1 MIPSP
6 QSWQAIVREAASRA
20 VGEDVGPLDI
30 TSRLVV
36 PSSARAVAT
45 LVSRESCVLAGLDVA
60 EAVFREVDGSLRWS
74 TACRDGQV
82 IQAGV
87 VVAEVRGSARAILAG
102 ERCALNFLQRL
113 SGVATK
119 TAEYVNAV
127 AGTTTKI
134 LDTRKTTPGLRAL
147 ERQAVRSGGG
157 TNHRAGLYGGVL
169 VKENHQVFM
178 ADGVWEETIKKAR
191 EEYPDLSLVVE
202 ADTVEL
208 AEKLLSQPIDRV
220 LLDNMSNEEVSR
232 VVALR
237 KKMGSRVELEASG
250 GVTVVRARELATIG
264 ADWVS
269 VGGLTHSARAID
281 FSLDL
286 IPD

>member
-1 MIPSP
+1 MILSP

-36 PSSARAVAT
+36 PASARAVAT

-74 TACRDGQV
+74 TVCRDGQV
-82 IQAGV
+82 IQAGM
-87 VVAEVRGSARAILAG
+87 VVAEVRGSARAILTG

-119 TAEYVNAV
+119 TAEYVKAV
-127 AGTTTKI
+127 EGSQTKI

-157 TNHRAGLYGGVL
+157 TNHRAGLYDGIL

-178 ADGVWEETIKKAR
+178 ADEGWGETLKKAR
-191 EEYPDLSLVVE
+191 EEYPDLCLVVE

-220 LLDNMSNEEVSR
+220 LLDNMSNERVGR

-237 KKMGSRVELEASG
+237 KKMGSTVGLEVSG
-250 GVTVVRARELATIG
+250 GVTVARARELAAIG
-264 ADWVS
+264 VEWVS

-286 IPD
+286 IAE

>member
-1 MIPSP
+1 
-6 QSWQAIVREAASRA
+6 
-20 VGEDVGPLDI
+20 
-30 TSRLVV
+30 
-36 PSSARAVAT
+36 
-45 LVSRESCVLAGLDVA
+45 VLAGLDVA

-74 TACRDGQV
+74 TACRDGHV

-87 VVAEVRGSARAILAG
+87 VVAEVRGSARAILTG

-119 TAEYVNAV
+119 TAEYVKAV
-127 AGTTTKI
+127 EGTETKI

-157 TNHRAGLYGGVL
+157 TNHRAGLYDGIL

-178 ADGVWEETIKKAR
+178 ANGVSGETLRKAR
-191 EEYPDLSLVVE
+191 EEYPDLCLVVE
-202 ADTVEL
+202 ADNVEL

-220 LLDNMSNEEVSR
+220 LLDNLSNEEVGR

-237 KKMGSRVELEASG
+237 KKMGSKVGLEASG
-250 GVTVVRARELATIG
+250 GVTVARARELAAIG
-264 ADWVS
+264 VEWVS

-286 IPD
+286 VPE

>member
-1 MIPSP
+1 MSLSP

-36 PSSARAVAT
+36 PASARAVAT

-87 VVAEVRGSARAILAG
+87 VVAEVRGSARAILTG

-147 ERQAVRSGGG
+147 ERQAVQSGGG
-157 TNHRAGLYGGVL
+157 TNHRAGLYDGIL

-178 ADGVWEETIKKAR
+178 ADGISGETLRKAR
-191 EEYPDLSLVVE
+191 EEYPDLCLVVE
-202 ADTVEL
+202 ADNVSL
-208 AEKLLSQPIDRV
+208 AEKLLTQPIDRV
-220 LLDNMSNEEVSR
+220 LLDNMSNEEVGR

-237 KKMGSRVELEASG
+237 KKLGSRVGLEASG
-250 GVTVVRARELATIG
+250 GVTVARARELAAIG
-264 ADWVS
+264 VEWIS

-286 IPD
+286 VPE

>member
-1 MIPSP
+1 
-6 QSWQAIVREAASRA
+6 
-20 VGEDVGPLDI
+20 
-30 TSRLVV
+30 
-36 PSSARAVAT
+36 
-45 LVSRESCVLAGLDVA
+45 VLAGLDVA
-60 EAVFREVDGSLRWS
+60 EAVFREVDGSLSWS
-74 TACRDGQV
+74 TSCRDGQV

-87 VVAEVRGSARAILAG
+87 VVAEVRGSARAILTG

-119 TAEYVNAV
+119 TAEYVKAV
-127 AGTTTKI
+127 EGTQTKI

-157 TNHRAGLYGGVL
+157 TNHRIGLYDGIL

-178 ADGVWEETIKKAR
+178 TNDGWRENLRKAR
-191 EEYPDLSLVVE
+191 EEYPDLCLVVE

-208 AEKLLSQPIDRV
+208 AEKLLSQQIDRV
-220 LLDNMSNEEVSR
+220 LLDNMSNEEVGR

-237 KKMGSRVELEASG
+237 KKMGSRVGLEASG
-250 GVTVVRARELATIG
+250 GMTVARARELAAVG
-264 ADWVS
+264 VEWVS
-269 VGGLTHSARAID
+269 VGGLTHSAKAID

-286 IPD
+286 IPE

>member
-1 MIPSP
+1 
-6 QSWQAIVREAASRA
+6 
-20 VGEDVGPLDI
+20 
-30 TSRLVV
+30 
-36 PSSARAVAT
+36 
-45 LVSRESCVLAGLDVA
+45 VLAGLDVA

-74 TACRDGQV
+74 SACRDGQV

-87 VVAEVRGSARAILAG
+87 VVAEVRGSARAILTG

-157 TNHRAGLYGGVL
+157 KNHRAGLYDGIL

-178 ADGVWEETIKKAR
+178 ADGIWEETLRKAR
-191 EEYPDLSLVVE
+191 EEYPDLCLVVE
-202 ADTVEL
+202 ADNVEL
-208 AEKLLSQPIDRV
+208 AEMLLSQPIDRV

-250 GVTVVRARELATIG
+250 GVTVVRARELSVIG
-264 ADWVS
+264 VEWVS

-286 IPD
+286 GPE

>member
-1 MIPSP
+1 
-6 QSWQAIVREAASRA
+6 
-20 VGEDVGPLDI
+20 
-30 TSRLVV
+30 
-36 PSSARAVAT
+36 
-45 LVSRESCVLAGLDVA
+45 VLAGLDVA

-82 IQAGV
+82 IQAGL
-87 VVAEVRGSARAILAG
+87 VVAVVRGSARAILTG

-119 TAEYVNAV
+119 TAEYVKAV
-127 AGTTTKI
+127 EGTETKI
-134 LDTRKTTPGLRAL
+134 LDTRKSTPGLRAL

-157 TNHRAGLYGGVL
+157 MNHRAGLYDGIL

-178 ADGVWEETIKKAR
+178 ANSVSGETLRKAR
-191 EEYPDLSLVVE
+191 EEYPDLCLVVE
-202 ADTVEL
+202 ADNVEL

-220 LLDNMSNEEVSR
+220 LLDNMSNEEVGR

-237 KKMGSRVELEASG
+237 KKIGSRVGLEASG
-250 GVTVVRARELATIG
+250 GVTVARARELAAIG
-264 ADWVS
+264 VEWVS
-269 VGGLTHSARAID
+269 IGGLTHSARAID

-286 IPD
+286 VPD

>member
-1 MIPSP
+1 MILSP

-30 TSRLVV
+30 TSRLVI
-36 PSSARAVAT
+36 PASARAVAT

-82 IQAGV
+82 IQAGM
-87 VVAEVRGSARAILAG
+87 VVAEVRGSARAILTG

-119 TAEYVNAV
+119 TAEYVKAV
-127 AGTTTKI
+127 EGTQTKI

-147 ERQAVRSGGG
+147 ERQAVRHGGG
-157 TNHRAGLYGGVL
+157 TNHRAGLYDGIL

-178 ADGVWEETIKKAR
+178 ADEGWGETLRKAR
-191 EEYPDLSLVVE
+191 EEYPDLCLVVE
-202 ADTVEL
+202 ADNVEL

-220 LLDNMSNEEVSR
+220 LLDNMSNEEVGR

-237 KKMGSRVELEASG
+237 KKIGSRVGLEASG
-250 GVTVVRARELATIG
+250 GVTAARARELAAIG
-264 ADWVS
+264 VEWVS

-286 IPD
+286 IPE

>member
-1 MIPSP
+1 MSLSP

-36 PSSARAVAT
+36 PASARAVAT

-82 IQAGV
+82 IQAGM
-87 VVAEVRGSARAILAG
+87 VVAGVRGSARAILTG

-119 TAEYVNAV
+119 TAEYVKAV
-127 AGTTTKI
+127 AGTQTKI

-157 TNHRAGLYGGVL
+157 TNHRAGLYDGIL

-178 ADGVWEETIKKAR
+178 TDAVLGETLRKAR
-191 EEYPDLSLVVE
+191 EEYPDLCLVVE
-202 ADTVEL
+202 ADSVGL
-208 AEKLLSQPIDRV
+208 AEKLLSQPVDRV
-220 LLDNMSNEEVSR
+220 LLDNLSNEEVGR

-237 KKMGSRVELEASG
+237 NKMGSKVGLEASG
-250 GVTVVRARELATIG
+250 GVTVARARELAAIG
-264 ADWVS
+264 VEWVS

-286 IPD
+286 VPE

>member
-202 ADTVEL
+202 ADNVEL
-208 AEKLLSQPIDRV
+208 AVKLLSQPIDRV

>member
-1 MIPSP
+1 
-6 QSWQAIVREAASRA
+6 
-20 VGEDVGPLDI
+20 
-30 TSRLVV
+30 
-36 PSSARAVAT
+36 
-45 LVSRESCVLAGLDVA
+45 LDVA

-74 TACRDGQV
+74 TSCRDGQV

-87 VVAEVRGSARAILAG
+87 VVAEVRGSARAILTG

-119 TAEYVNAV
+119 TAEYVKAV
-127 AGTTTKI
+127 EGTQTKI

-157 TNHRAGLYGGVL
+157 TNHRAGLYDGIL

-178 ADGVWEETIKKAR
+178 NDGVWGEALKKAR
-191 EEYPDLSLVVE
+191 EEYPDLCLVVE

-220 LLDNMSNEEVSR
+220 LLDNMSNEKVGR

-237 KKMGSRVELEASG
+237 KKMGSTVGLEASG
-250 GVTVVRARELATIG
+250 GVTVARARELAAIG
-264 ADWVS
+264 VEWVS

-286 IPD
+286 VPE

>member
-250 GVTVVRARELATIG
+250 GVTVVRARELATLG
-264 ADWVS
+264 VDWVS

>member
-1 MIPSP
+1 
-6 QSWQAIVREAASRA
+6 
-20 VGEDVGPLDI
+20 
-30 TSRLVV
+30 
-36 PSSARAVAT
+36 
-45 LVSRESCVLAGLDVA
+45 VLAGLDVA
-60 EAVFREVDGSLRWS
+60 EAVFREVDGSLSWS
-74 TACRDGQV
+74 AACRDGQV

-87 VVAEVRGSARAILAG
+87 VVAEVRGSARAILTG

-127 AGTTTKI
+127 TGTTTKI

-157 TNHRAGLYGGVL
+157 TNHRAGLYDGIL

-178 ADGVWEETIKKAR
+178 AAGIWEETLRKAR
-191 EEYPDLSLVVE
+191 EEHPDLCLVVE
-202 ADTVEL
+202 ADNVEL
-208 AEKLLSQPIDRV
+208 AGMLLSQPIDRV
-220 LLDNMSNEEVSR
+220 LLDNMSNDEVSR

-237 KKMGSRVELEASG
+237 KKMGSRVQLEASG
-250 GVTVVRARELATIG
+250 GVTVVRARELSVIG
-264 ADWVS
+264 VEWVS

-286 IPD
+286 GPE